1 MLVAT
6 IAFSEAATIAPL
18 DSGDSFVVWDTVAG
32 TEEWLPHPAAN
43 LTVGRRLA
51 VVDEMSAHRVD
62 VACATPASFCTTSY
76 AVAQALGLQFLPL
89 ETGTRLPLLRAA
101 LPALAAARPDLAV
114 SWLTAPARVPTPPAT
129 ADGIG
134 ALSPPTTR
142 AVLNR
147 LKRLEGQS
155 SGVQR
160 LIEERHG
167 YDEILPQLAAMRSAL
182 EAIGLT
188 LLAERLADCLAAG
201 DSPEG
206 SRRVEEAKR
215 AFLKLHCRFRYYGRT
230 HAPRT
235 IGKRRATRAA
245 GARVAHPPR
254 VLDALR
260 TRRTRRRRC
269 GEFDRFA
276 PRE

>member
-1 MLVAT
+1 MLLAT

-18 DSGDSFVVWDTVAG
+18 DSGDSLVVWDTVAG

-76 AVAQALGLQFLPL
+76 AIAQALGLQFLPL
-89 ETGTRLPLLRAA
+89 ETGTPLPLLRAA
-101 LPALAAARPDLAV
+101 LPALAAAARPDLAV

-129 ADGIG
+129 AEGIG
-134 ALSPPTTR
+134 ALSPHTTR

-155 SGVQR
+155 RGVQR
-160 LIEERHG
+160 LIEERRG

-188 LLAERLADCLAAG
+188 LLAERLADCLATG

-206 SRRVEEAKR
+206 ARRVEEAKR
-215 AFLKLHCRFRYYGRT
+215 AFLKLH
-230 HAPRT
+230 
-235 IGKRRATRAA
+235 
-245 GARVAHPPR
+245 
-254 VLDALR
+254 
-260 TRRTRRRRC
+260 
-269 GEFDRFA
+269 
-276 PRE
+276 